1 MEPIKVLSA
10 TGILG
15 TGFSE
20 ESFNIAM
27 SQKPD
32 VIGCDAGSTDAG
44 PYYLAEGVSLASREA
59 IKRDL
64 RILIKGAIEHQ
75 IPLLVG
81 SVGNAGGNIQ
91 VDETVNIVKEI
102 AAEEQLSFK
111 LASIYSEIPNEQLLQ
126 FYQNHKVKPLDNA
139 PPISEELILRLKKIV
154 GVMGPHPYIKA
165 LENGA
170 QVIIAGRSSDTSI
183 YAAVPI
189 YKGMDTGSVWH
200 AAKILECGAASVEQ
214 RLHPDCHFAW
224 IYPDHFIVE
233 PPNPLMKCTPLS
245 VVSHMLYENS
255 DPYRMY
261 EPSGMLDTS
270 ESKYESS
277 GERSVKVSNSK
288 YVHSDRYTIKVEGVE
303 QVGYRRISIGGI
315 RDPIILKQL
324 PHYIESASASVKR
337 KVKESLGIEEHEFKL
352 LFKVYGESGVLGKRE
367 PNRGQIGHEVGLF
380 FEVIASTPEQCKAIM
395 AIAAHTILH
404 HPVKEWSGLISNTAF
419 PFSPPYADTGAVYQF
434 ALNHIIEVEDPCELF
449 QINYVSV

>member
-1 MEPIKVLSA
+1 MDPIKVLSA

-20 ESFNIAM
+20 ESFAIALE
-27 SQKPD
+27 QEPD

-59 IKRDL
+59 TKRDL
-64 RILIKGAIEHQ
+64 RILLKGAIQ
-75 IPLLVG
+75 KNIPLLIG
-81 SVGNAGGNIQ
+81 SAGNAGANTH
-91 VDETVNIVKEI
+91 VDWTVEIVKEI
-102 AAEEQLSFK
+102 AKEENLNFK
-111 LASIYSEIPNEQLLQ
+111 MASIYSEISNEQLLEY
-126 FYQNHKVKPLDNA
+126 YQSGKIHPLENA
-139 PPISEELILRLKKIV
+139 PEINEELILRLKRIV
-154 GVMGPHPYIKA
+154 GVMGPHPYIEA
-165 LENGA
+165 LKNGA
-170 QVIIAGRSSDTSI
+170 QVVIAGRSSDTSI

-189 YKGMDTGSVWH
+189 LKGLDTGSVWH

-255 DPYRMY
+255 DPFHLY

-270 ESKYESS
+270 ESQYEPCR
-277 GERSVKVSNSK
+277 ERGVKVSGSK
-288 YVHSDRYTIKVEGVE
+288 YVHADRYTIKVEGVE

-324 PHYIESASASVKR
+324 PHYIEDSSRVVR
-337 KVKESLGIEEHEFKL
+337 KKVRESLGVNEEDYQL
-352 LFKVYGESGVLGKRE
+352 LFKVYGESGVLGDRE
-367 PNRGQIGHEVGLF
+367 PNKGQMCHEVGLY
-380 FEVIASTPEQCKAIM
+380 FEVVAKTSDLCKGIM
-395 AIAAHTILH
+395 SIAAHTILH
-404 HPVKEWSGLISNTAF
+404 HPVKEWSGLLSNLAF
-419 PFSPPYADTGAVYQF
+419 PFSPPYADMGSVYEF
-434 ALNHIIEVEDPCELF
+434 AINHIVEVEDSCELF
-449 QINYVSV
+449 KINYSQV